1 VSERIPE
8 SLEDGVVV
16 DAATHYEISSFLSNE
31 AALLDSGHYTG
42 WMSLLTEDIRYRMP
56 ISVTV
61 ARGDAGVEALGGMA
75 HFDED
80 YYSLDKRVA
89 RLQGDH
95 AWTEDPPS
103 RTRRFIT
110 NQRGFCGATE
120 DEYIAYSYLLVFR
133 SRLDVRPPE
142 WVSAQ
147 RRDVL
152 RRVGTSLRLA
162 RRDITIDE
170 AVLRTQNLAIFL

>member
-1 VSERIPE
+1 MNEQVPE
-8 SLEDGVVV
+8 SLDEDVVV
-16 DAATHYEISSFLSNE
+16 DVATHYEISCFLSNE
-31 AALLDSGHYTG
+31 AALLDAGHYTG

-56 ISVTV
+56 VSVTV
-61 ARGDAGVEALGGMA
+61 ARGDVGAETLGGMA

-80 YYSLDKRVA
+80 YYSLDKRVT

-110 NQRGFCGATE
+110 NQRAFFGPTE

-152 RRVGTSLRLA
+152 RKVGPSLRLA

-170 AVLRTQNLAIFL
+170 SVLRTQNLAIFL

>member
-1 VSERIPE
+1 MNTPVQDGPDE
-8 SLEDGVVV
+8 SSLV
-16 DAATHYEISSFLSNE
+16 DAATYYEIGCFLSNE
-31 AALLDSGHYTG
+31 AALLDAGQYTA

-56 ISVTV
+56 IGVTV
-61 ARGDAGVEALGGMA
+61 ARGDVGADALGGMD

-80 YYSLDKRVA
+80 YYSLEKRVT

-103 RTRRFIT
+103 RTRRFVT
-110 NQRGFCGATE
+110 NQRGFHGVSD
-120 DEYIAYSYLLVFR
+120 DEYIAFSYLLVFR

-152 RRVGTSLRLA
+152 RKVGSLLRLA
-162 RRDITIDE
+162 RRDITVDE
-170 AVLRTQNLAIFL
+170 SVLRTQNLAIFL